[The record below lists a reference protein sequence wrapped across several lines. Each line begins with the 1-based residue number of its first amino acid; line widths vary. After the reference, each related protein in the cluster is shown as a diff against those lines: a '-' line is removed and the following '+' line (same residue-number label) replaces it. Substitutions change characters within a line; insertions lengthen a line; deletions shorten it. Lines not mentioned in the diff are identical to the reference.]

1 MGDPR
6 RLRNSFS
13 KPKRLWDEDRIARDT
28 ELKKEYGLK
37 NSSEIWK
44 ADEEL
49 RKYRREA
56 RRLLS
61 VGEEER
67 VVDAKKII
75 SKLNKLGI
83 MKKGDIDDILSLSV
97 KDVLERRL
105 QTIVYRKGLAKTPL
119 QARQLVTHGFIAV
132 KGKRINIPSYLVS
145 AEEENYI
152 SYAKPIDLSA
162 GEMKAESKQAGEAK
176 VEPAKAEPAKKEEA
190 QGG

>member
-61 VGEEER
+61 LSEDER
-67 VVDAKKII
+67 VVDAEKII
-75 SKLNKLGI
+75 RKLNKLGI

-97 KDVLERRL
+97 KDILERRL

-119 QARQLVTHGFIAV
+119 QARQLVTHGFIAI
-132 KGKRINIPSYLVS
+132 KGKRVNIPSYLVS

-152 SYAKPIDLSA
+152 SYAKPIDLST
-162 GEMKAESKQAGEAK
+162 GEMKAETTKAQ
-176 VEPAKAEPAKKEEA
+176 PAKSEEA
-190 QGG
+190 QEG

>member
-61 VGEEER
+61 LGEEER

-97 KDVLERRL
+97 KDILERRL

-176 VEPAKAEPAKKEEA
+176 AEPAKAEPAKKEEA

>member
-13 KPKRLWDEDRIARDT
+13 KPKRLWDKDRIARDT

-162 GEMKAESKQAGEAK
+162 GEMKAESKQAGESKA
-176 VEPAKAEPAKKEEA
+176 EPAKAEPAKKEEA

>member
-176 VEPAKAEPAKKEEA
+176 AEPAKAEPAKKEEA